1 MAQLTA
7 RNLDPALV
15 RRLKARAV
23 QFGRSAEAEHRAILE
38 SVLGTGAD
46 DFWVEAARLRERTRG
61 RPQTDSVDLLRA
73 DRDRRADLIE

>member
-1 MAQLTA
+1 MAQLTV
-7 RNLDPALV
+7 RNLDPAIV

-23 QFGRSAEAEHRAILE
+23 LFGRSAEAEHRAILE

-61 RPQTDSVDLLRA
+61 RPQPTASISCA
-73 DRDRRADLIE
+73 PIGIGAQT